1 MKIELHGINNTYPL
15 ICERGILSSCS
26 SYFDK
31 NKKVLI
37 VTDEN
42 IPSSYYKDILNNID
56 QSYVYILP
64 PGEKSKSFDNY
75 LKIQSRLVELS
86 FTRNDVIVS
95 CGGGVVSDLTG
106 FVASTYKRGIKWISI
121 PTSSLS
127 MIDAS
132 VGGKTAVDFDSIK
145 NVIGTFYS
153 PSLLLLDMDT
163 LKSLPQREL
172 TNGLFEALKMG
183 FIMDKSILEL
193 MEDPFNNLEEIIV
206 KSIIAKDEVVAI
218 DPKEEN
224 LRRILNFGHTIGHA
238 LESHFS
244 LGETLKHGEAV
255 GYGMRFVIDDS
266 LKEALKH
273 YSSKLNLPQ
282 INISKDDIPSL
293 MKYIKNDKKASNK
306 GVSFVF
312 VNSSYQANI
321 KSLNNEEIE
330 RLIAKEVESWH
341 Q

>member
-15 ICERGILSSCS
+15 ICERGVLSSCS

-42 IPSSYYKDILNNID
+42 IPSSYYQDILNNIE

-121 PTSSLS
+121 PTSALS

-153 PSLLLLDMDT
+153 PSLLLLDMDA

-238 LESHFS
+238 LESYFS

-282 INISKDDIPSL
+282 INISKSDIPSL

-312 VNSSYQANI
+312 VDSSYKTNI

>member
-42 IPSSYYKDILNNID
+42 IPSSYYQDILNNID

-121 PTSSLS
+121 PTSALS

-282 INISKDDIPSL
+282 INISKNDIPSL

-312 VNSSYQANI
+312 VDSSYKTNI

-330 RLIAKEVESWH
+330 RLIAKGVESWH

>member
-1 MKIELHGINNTYPL
+1 MKLELHGINNKYPL
-15 ICERGILSSCS
+15 ICQRGILSSCS
-26 SYFDK
+26 SYFEK
-31 NKKVLI
+31 NRKVLI

-42 IPSSYYKDILNNID
+42 IPSSYYQDILDNIEE
-56 QSYVYILP
+56 SYVFVLK
-64 PGEKSKSFDNY
+64 PGEQSKSFENF

-86 FTRNDVIVS
+86 FGRKDIIVS

-106 FVASTYKRGIKWISI
+106 FVASTYKRGIKWVSI
-121 PTSSLS
+121 PTSALS

-132 VGGKTAVDFDSIK
+132 VGGKTAVDFDSLK

-163 LKSLPQREL
+163 LKSLPKREL

-183 FIMDKSILEL
+183 FIMDRSILDL
-193 MEDPFNNLEEIIV
+193 MEDPFNNLEEIII

-238 LESHFS
+238 LESYYS
-244 LGETLKHGEAV
+244 LSEKLKHGEAV
-255 GYGMRFVIDDS
+255 GYGMKFVLDSS
-266 LKEALKH
+266 LKEKLDY
-273 YSSKLNLPQ
+273 YSKKLDLP
-282 INISKDDIPSL
+282 IISFNKSEIESL
-293 MKYIKNDKKASNK
+293 MKYIKNDKKANGNK
-306 GVSFVF
+306 VSFVF
-312 VNSSYQANI
+312 VNAMYQTEIKTLNDEEI
-321 KSLNNEEIE
+321 KSLI
-330 RLIAKEVESWH
+330 LKEVEAWD

>member
-15 ICERGILSSCS
+15 ICERGVLSSCS

-121 PTSSLS
+121 PTSALS

-238 LESHFS
+238 LESYFS

-312 VNSSYQANI
+312 VDSSYKTNI